1 MMFMSFNS
9 NANGA
14 TSGER
19 AAYPPPPGNTWV
31 HVVQPYTFR
40 NKVKLA

>member
-1 MMFMSFNS
+1 MFMSFNS
-9 NANGA
+9 YANGA

-31 HVVQPYTFR
+31 HAGFVFVRLVLF
-40 NKVKLA
+40 KL